1 MKSIPFSPCHER
13 LLPFPSYYV
22 AGTYALFA
30 DLDGVK
36 GLLATSFLS
45 PAARLLAN
53 VPSRWGHTHVLPF
66 LLYLFFLSVWAAQA
80 LRFPCLCSRCYLT
93 LPSNLEQLLVK
104 PPLFTNFVVQPT
116 IVLHGLALYVF
127 EAAGAYSFFRSDAS
141 SEATISVIIPPS
153 VERVVL
159 FDSEVIEN

>member
-66 LLYLFFLSVWAAQA
+66 FTVSFLPFCMGSAGSAISV
-80 LRFPCLCSRCYLT
+80 S
-93 LPSNLEQLLVK
+93 
-104 PPLFTNFVVQPT
+104 LFT
-116 IVLHGLALYVF
+116 L
-127 EAAGAYSFFRSDAS
+127 
-141 SEATISVIIPPS
+141 
-153 VERVVL
+153 L
-159 FDSEVIEN
+159 FDLTF